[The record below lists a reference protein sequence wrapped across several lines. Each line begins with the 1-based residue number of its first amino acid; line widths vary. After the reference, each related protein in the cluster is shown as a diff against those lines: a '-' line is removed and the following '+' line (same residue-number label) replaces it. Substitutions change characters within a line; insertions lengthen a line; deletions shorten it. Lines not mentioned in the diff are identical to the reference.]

1 MKWSDFLGKYY
12 EELKIGNLYPHRLTR
27 TVTETDNLLFT
38 TLTHNSQPLHLDEE
52 YAKTTFYKERVVNS
66 LFTLSLLVGVTVEDL
81 TAETTLGNLGFTDT
95 VFPNPVKIGD
105 TLNFETEIFDK
116 RISKSRPHTGIV
128 TFEHRAYNQNNK
140 LVAKTKRTGLMLKKM
155 EKKSMNK

>member
-1 MKWSDFLGKYY
+1 MGKYY
-12 EELKIGNLYPHRLTR
+12 EELEIGNVYSHRLTR

-52 YAKTTFYKERVVNS
+52 YAKETIYKERVVNS

-81 TAETTLGNLGFTDT
+81 TAGTTLGNLGFSET

-105 TLNFETEIFDK
+105 TLRFVTDIFDK
-116 RISKSRPHTGIV
+116 RESKSRPGTGIV
-128 TFEHRAYNQNNK
+128 TFEHKAFNQQDL
-140 LVAKTKRTGLMLKKM
+140 LVAKTKRNGLMIM
-155 EKKSMNK
+155 QNGM